1 MNKETT
7 MNYYDKKLNIVL
19 TEQLLIARGLSPY
32 MDLSSIEIYPIRYEY
47 KQFNQYTQKQEPV
60 NGVHVDP
67 FNPKQYVQDF
77 QVTNLSGDELVSAQ
91 ERQKRDEASQRL
103 SKIDEESVRSIHAN
117 VSGTATEQDMLY
129 LIENELTKQK
139 IRTEL
144 ENKEYDKNYSDSLK
158 IRMWRDYLLDST
170 DWLVLRYSEQPSSL
184 TELQHNEL
192 IIYRQELRNL
202 PNKEGFPWDGDLTK
216 TPFPTKPDFI

>member
-1 MNKETT
+1 MS
-7 MNYYDKKLNIVL
+7 NYYDSKKKLVYTKANL
-19 TEQLLIARGLSPY
+19 EMLGYPTDKGQLEKL
-32 MDLSSIEIYPIRYEY
+32 DIYPLRYEY
-47 KQFNQYTQKQEPV
+47 TNYNIYTQKQIPDGNPV
-60 NGVHVDP
+60 YEQGV
-67 FNPKQYVQDF
+67 YVQHFKVEDKI
-77 QVTNLSGDELVSAQ
+77 GEELALGQKEQKEFENKQ
-91 ERQKRDEASQRL
+91 ELEKLD
-103 SKIDEESVRSIHAN
+103 SKAVRSIHTN
-117 VSGTATEQDMLY
+117 VSGTATDHNMLY

-139 IRTEL
+139 IR
-144 ENKEYDKNYSDSLK
+144 NGKNYSDSLK

>member
-1 MNKETT
+1 MSD
-7 MNYYDKKLNIVL
+7 YYDSKKNLVYTKANLEMLGYPTDKGQLEKLNI
-19 TEQLLIARGLSPY
+19 
-32 MDLSSIEIYPIRYEY
+32 YPLRYVY
-47 KQFNQYTQKQEPV
+47 TNYNIYTQKQIPDGNPV
-60 NGVHVDP
+60 YEQGV
-67 FNPKQYVQDF
+67 YVQYFKVEDKI
-77 QVTNLSGDELVSAQ
+77 GEELAWGQ
-91 ERQKRDEASQRL
+91 KRQKEFENKQELEKLD
-103 SKIDEESVRSIHAN
+103 SKAVRSIHAN

-144 ENKEYDKNYSDSLK
+144 GNEEYDKNYSDSLK

-170 DWLVLRYSEQPSSL
+170 DWLVSRYSEQPSSL

-192 IIYRQELRNL
+192 IIYRQELRDL

>member
-1 MNKETT
+1 M
-7 MNYYDKKLNIVL
+7 
-19 TEQLLIARGLSPY
+19 LIRLIQNS
-32 MDLSSIEIYPIRYEY
+32 MY
-47 KQFNQYTQKQEPV
+47 KI
-60 NGVHVDP
+60 
-67 FNPKQYVQDF
+67 F

-158 IRMWRDYLLDST
+158 IRMWRL
-170 DWLVLRYSEQPSSL
+170 
-184 TELQHNEL
+184 
-192 IIYRQELRNL
+192 
-202 PNKEGFPWDGDLTK
+202 
-216 TPFPTKPDFI
+216 FIRLY